1 MIYHTIWDKCEYKIH
16 NFLIELK
23 ENFYELMK
31 HTIMKGLLKN
41 TPWWNTAVH
50 RYVQK
55 AYIANSSLPREG
67 ENWSWE
73 MS

>member
-1 MIYHTIWDKCEYKIH
+1 MIYHTIWDKCEDKIH

-23 ENFYELMK
+23 ENFCELMK
-31 HTIMKGLLKN
+31 HIIMKGLLKN
-41 TPWWNTAVH
+41 TPWWNTSVH

-55 AYIANSSLPREG
+55 VHIATSSLPKGG